1 MDFLGSSVTGLGL
14 LSFKRGLGGLFSLE
28 GLSPGAPGAAKPALG
43 GLATDHVPCIHL
55 VPG

>member
-28 GLSPGAPGAAKPALG
+28 GLSPGAPGAEEEASARLQ
-43 GLATDHVPCIHL
+43 TDASWRNT
-55 VPG
+55 G